1 VTLTGQP
8 AAARAAAV
16 VHPRAA
22 GGDPG
27 AADRGRA
34 GSGPDAGRYRGGPA
48 AGRARPSWLLP
59 ATVAGLLAALVLSVV
74 LAVALGP
81 VTIGFARVWGIIGH
95 AVAPALVGPHGVD
108 AEPVIALELRAPRVL
123 LGAVVGAGLGV
134 AGGVLQ
140 AVLRNPLADPY
151 VVGLSS
157 GAALGAVL
165 VLLAGAF
172 GVGAVG
178 LGLAAQLGTAGGAFA
193 GALLAFALV
202 YAFGRRRGEVSPLR
216 MLLGGVAVA
225 ALLSA
230 ATNWVV
236 LTADS
241 QEVRSA
247 LYWTLGSLTGSA
259 WRDLTLPALA
269 VVVLTAWF
277 TLQGRTLN
285 ALSLGDEHAATL
297 GIAVHRAR
305 TVLTVVAA
313 LLVAVTVAVAGSI
326 LFFSLVV
333 PHLVRLVLGADYR
346 VLLPVSALLGAV
358 LLVWFDV
365 AARLLIAPAELPI
378 GVVTSLLGAPAFLL
392 LMLRQA
398 NRSAG

>member
-1 VTLTGQP
+1 MTLLSKP
-8 AAARAAAV
+8 AAPV
-16 VHPRAA
+16 
-22 GGDPG
+22 
-27 AADRGRA
+27 
-34 GSGPDAGRYRGGPA
+34 A
-48 AGRARPSWLLP
+48 AGRTPASGRPAWAVPL
-59 ATVAGLLAALVLSVV
+59 TVAVLVGGLLVSMV

-81 VTIGFARVWGIIGH
+81 VTIGFGRVWGIIGH
-95 AVAPALVGPHGVD
+95 AVAPGLIGPHG
-108 AEPVIALELRAPRVL
+108 EGSETIIALDLRAPRVL

-134 AGGVLQ
+134 AGAVLQ

-157 GAALGAVL
+157 GAALGAVV
-165 VLLAGAF
+165 VLLAGAA
-172 GVGAVG
+172 GVGATA
-178 LGLAAQLGTAGGAFA
+178 LGLAARLGTSGGAFA

-202 YAFGRRRGEVSPLR
+202 WAFGQRRGQLSPLR
-216 MLLGGVAVA
+216 LLLGGVAVA

-230 ATNWVV
+230 STNWVV

-259 WRDLTLPALA
+259 WSDLTLPALA
-269 VVVLTAWF
+269 VLVLTAWF
-277 TLQGRTLN
+277 TVQGRVLN

-297 GIAVHRAR
+297 GIEVHRAR
-305 TVLTVVAA
+305 AVLMVVVA
-313 LLVAVTVAVAGSI
+313 LLVAVTVAVSGSI

-333 PHLVRLVLGADYR
+333 PHLVRLLLGADYR

-358 LLVWFDV
+358 LLIWFDV
-365 AARLLIAPAELPI
+365 AARLLIAPAEMPI

-392 LMLRQA
+392 LMMRQA
-398 NRSAG
+398 NRGAA